1 MSTLFFMIIIL
12 ILVIS
17 NSLTNRPLYKEF
29 CQKIKERRNLKG
41 RYLRCLRFDDSFK
54 MVDHVNE
61 YDLDVVSISSYT
73 DEEDMVTYHMLWY
86 WYYPDVK
93 EE

>member
-1 MSTLFFMIIIL
+1 M
-12 ILVIS
+12 
-17 NSLTNRPLYKEF
+17 
-29 CQKIKERRNLKG
+29 KG

-54 MVDHVNE
+54 VVDYVNK
-61 YDLDVVSISSYT
+61 YDLDVVNISSYT
-73 DEEDMVTYHMLWY
+73 DEEDIVVYHMLWY

>member
-12 ILVIS
+12 ILAIS
-17 NSLTNRPLYKEF
+17 NLVTNRSLFKEF
-29 CQKIKERRNLKG
+29 CQTLKKRRNMKG

-54 MVDHVNE
+54 VVDYVNK
-61 YDLDVVSISSYT
+61 YDLDVVNISSYT
-73 DEEDMVTYHMLWY
+73 DEEDTMTYHMLWY

>member
-1 MSTLFFMIIIL
+1 MSTLFFIIIIL

-17 NSLTNRPLYKEF
+17 NFLTNRPLYKEF

-41 RYLRCLRFDDSFK
+41 RYLCCSRFDDAFEL
-54 MVDHVNE
+54 VDYVNKHNP
-61 YDLDVVSISSYT
+61 DIVNISSYT
-73 DEEDMVTYHMLWY
+73 DEEDTMTYHMLWY